1 MTYNFHMRTMLLAG
15 VATAAL
21 GVATPGLA
29 QTAAA
34 PQAKADSQPSS
45 EVVVTAR
52 RREENLKDVP
62 IAVTVFSAR
71 KLELSGIQ
79 DITGLQQSTPNL
91 TMQVARGS
99 NSSTTAYIRG
109 IGQQDPLWGFEPGV
123 GLYIDDVYVARPQGT
138 VLDIY
143 NVDHVEVL
151 RGPQGSLY
159 GRNTVG
165 GAVKYV
171 TANLP
176 SEATYDIKGQYGSY
190 NERDGYFTGS
200 TPVGDMVR
208 IGVGAEISKHDGYGK
223 DLLTG
228 AANYNKDVNAER
240 MTVEFRPTS
249 KLFFRLSGDSFED
262 NSNARQGHREV
273 VGDNGPAQGAP
284 SAPVTSNPY
293 DDYSGMSPKN
303 KVTNS
308 GLSFLAQYEATDQL
322 TFKSITASRHGY
334 TRTNIDFADV
344 PGPEFQVP
352 GSYNDEQFSQEF
364 QALFTGQRLK
374 GVLGLYYFDAL
385 SGGDADAI
393 LGNLG
398 LTLNFHGD
406 VTTKSIAGFGDF
418 SYDLT
423 DRLQVSAGL
432 RWTQDQRTGFV
443 YRYFEAGL
451 GSPEFGGNG
460 VPLPSGVP
468 GIGPNPRTDYTNSHT
483 FSDATP
489 RLSVSYKLTDALTS
503 YASFGEGFKSGGF
516 DMRGDAFLSPQTV
529 NGYNPEYVTSYE
541 AGLKGSFFDHRLA
554 LSTAI
559 YYADYTNMQ
568 VTVQVAATPPA
579 IGIASVVDNA
589 GKSHVDGFEL
599 EGRAAPGGPFSA
611 NFSLGLTDANF
622 VKTPQLTASL
632 IDVFQNAPRWTGY
645 VQLVYAAP
653 QEVLNGH
660 FIANVSASYRSQTFQ
675 YSYAIPQIDQPAYTL
690 VDLNAVWTSNSK
702 HWEVALHGLNIG
714 DVHYRTGGYYFPG
727 AWPSSIYGN
736 TVTAF
741 YGNPRTILF
750 SLNYKY

>member
-1 MTYNFHMRTMLLAG
+1 MTSTFKGALLVSAVWGLLAQ
-15 VATAAL
+15 
-21 GVATPGLA
+21 A

-34 PQAKADSQPSS
+34 APPATAADASVTTLGD
-45 EVVVTAR
+45 VVVTAR
-52 RREENLKDVP
+52 RRAENLKDVP
-62 IAVTVFSAR
+62 IAVTVFSAK
-71 KLELSGIQ
+71 KLDVAGVQ
-79 DITGLQQSTPNL
+79 DITALQQSTPNM

-99 NSSTTAYIRG
+99 NSTTTAYIRG

-123 GLYIDDVYVARPQGT
+123 GLYIDDVYIARPQGT

-143 NVDHVEVL
+143 NVDHIEVL

-159 GRNTVG
+159 GRNTIG

-171 TANLP
+171 TADLP
-176 SEATYDIKGQYGSY
+176 SEATFDVKGQYGSY
-190 NERDGYFTGS
+190 NERDGFFTGS
-200 TPVGDMVR
+200 TPVGDMIRV
-208 IGVGAEISKHDGYGK
+208 GVGAEISQHDGYGK
-223 DLLTG
+223 NLLTG
-228 AANYNKDVNAER
+228 SANYNKDVNAER
-240 MTVEFRPTS
+240 MTVEFRPTD
-249 KLFFRLSGDSFED
+249 KLFFRAAGDLFED

-273 VGDNGPAQGAP
+273 AGDNGPAQGA
-284 SAPVTSNPY
+284 AALPVTSNPY

-308 GLSFLAQYEATDQL
+308 GVSFLAQYEANDTL
-322 TFKSITASRHGY
+322 TLKSITASRHGS

-352 GSYNDEQFSQEF
+352 GRYNDSQFSQEL
-364 QALFTGQRLK
+364 QALYTGKRLK
-374 GVLGLYYFDAL
+374 GVLGVYYFDAL

-398 LTLNFHGD
+398 LTLNFHGN

-423 DRLQVSAGL
+423 DRLQISAGV
-432 RWTQDQRTGFV
+432 RWTQDKRDGFV
-443 YRYFEAGL
+443 YRYFELGL

-460 VPLPSGVP
+460 VALPPGAP

-489 RLSVSYKLTDALTS
+489 RVSVSFKLTPDITS
-503 YASFGEGFKSGGF
+503 YASYSEGFKAGGF
-516 DMRGDAFLSPQTV
+516 DMRGDAYLSPQTV
-529 NGYNPEYVTSYE
+529 NGYGPEYVTSYE
-541 AGLKGSFFDHRLA
+541 AGLKGSFFDRRLD

-589 GKSHVDGFEL
+589 GKSQIDGFEL
-599 EGRAAPGGPFSA
+599 EGHAAPGGPFSA

-622 VKTPQLTASL
+622 VHTPQLEASL
-632 IDVFQNAPRWTGY
+632 IDVFQNAPKWNGY
-645 VQLVYAAP
+645 FQLAYTAP
-653 QEVLNGH
+653 QAILDGH
-660 FIANVSASYRSQTFQ
+660 FIASASASYRSKTYQ
-675 YSYAIPQIDQPAYTL
+675 YSFAIPQIDQPAYTL

-702 HWEVALHGLNIG
+702 HWEVGLHGLNVG
-714 DVHYRTGGYYFPG
+714 DVRYRTGGYYFPG

-741 YGNPRTILF
+741 YGNPQTFLV
-750 SLNYKY
+750 SLKYKY